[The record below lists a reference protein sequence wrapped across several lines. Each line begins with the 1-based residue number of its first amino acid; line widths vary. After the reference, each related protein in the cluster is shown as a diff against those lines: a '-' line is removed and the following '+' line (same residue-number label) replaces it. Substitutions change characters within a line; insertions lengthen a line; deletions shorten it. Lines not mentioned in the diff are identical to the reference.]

1 MHSVALLPP
10 DDCHC
15 MQKSESSYWEPFW
28 LPHSSQP
35 SRHSSKS
42 KIRNR
47 KSRDPPTSTLMSG
60 MTVIAPRCSKA
71 PHGGGHD
78 QGPATRR
85 EDPDERGIAQT
96 HQPISASPGYVDA
109 SRTRWAGQPTGYG
122 DTRRRRANRPHGS
135 LPPAA
140 RTNGV
145 HGGQTR
151 GAGPSCDRMMRPRA
165 GRGMTGCPRSG
176 RSVRARTDAVR
187 QVTSRSGPWPGRG
200 VHR

>member
-85 EDPDERGIAQT
+85 EDPDEGESLRLTSPFPHLQATWTPAVPGGLDSPPGTETPDAGELIDLMDPFHPQRGPMVCT
-96 HQPISASPGYVDA
+96 
-109 SRTRWAGQPTGYG
+109 
-122 DTRRRRANRPHGS
+122 
-135 LPPAA
+135 AA
-140 RTNGV
+140 RLV
-145 HGGQTR
+145 VR
-151 GAGPSCDRMMRPRA
+151 GLHA
-165 GRGMTGCPRSG
+165 TG
-176 RSVRARTDAVR
+176 
-187 QVTSRSGPWPGRG
+187 
-200 VHR
+200 